1 MTNQK
6 NGIEIIK
13 HMDKKKKTAVGR
25 ALQWLGIQ
33 GKAIAP
39 ELLKAAGELTGIES
53 LENLGKMISGDKELS
68 QIDKEL
74 LLLEL
79 EADIL
84 EQEGITRRWESDM
97 NSDNKLSKNVRP
109 ISLISLTAMLGI
121 FMMLDSAEI
130 VVVKEM
136 WVDLLSTLLVIVF
149 GGYFGARTVEKVMNP
164 KQ

>member
-1 MTNQK
+1 MTNQT

>member
-1 MTNQK
+1 
-6 NGIEIIK
+6 
-13 HMDKKKKTAVGR
+13 MDKKKKTAVGR